1 MQDQNPCYFH
11 HQNPSVFFSWRFKI
25 IYYLAPSKNL
35 GHYFRTI
42 MQRLI
47 FSLFT
52 FTIIFSH
59 HYQAICNSGITPEMH
74 ADTALY
80 DSEIY
85 YEQAERV
92 LIHLQNIPIGSQKYP
107 GSSGIVKLER
117 KRYRQQST
125 TLDNMAGF
133 FDVPVAA
140 GYTVTGIHRSKTE
153 AFGEVDEL
161 WGIWKN
167 MSIKPNQTEFTF
179 TREMPYIFD
188 IQVYYQRE
196 NTANPSLQKSEE
208 LRFDI
213 LMHNPSQKEYRGT
226 IKLLLKNT
234 RTGNIHELEKDI
246 RLAAKSKREFAS
258 IHFIAGESGEFHH
271 AAGIFLKQ
279 RINQWTD
286 FWDWSPDPSFFV
298 SKEHRTLK
306 FADYNWD
313 VKAGFGN
320 PGGNLWSNDTTDVWV
335 DDNGHLHLT
344 LSKKDN
350 GRWYA
355 TEVISHETFN
365 YGTYTFFID
374 ADPSHYDPHV
384 VAGIFLYRDEENE
397 IDIEFSRWGDHQN
410 YQYGNYVIQPAERY
424 GNQFQ
429 FPILATGTYTTH
441 QIIWAPGEV
450 HFSSWHGHHM
460 NPPDGNFIAQWHYN
474 GENTPKPNGLRLF
487 FNIWL
492 FRGIM
497 PKTDK
502 TEKIIIKNFIYNPLT
517 QN

>member
-1 MQDQNPCYFH
+1 M
-11 HQNPSVFFSWRFKI
+11 K
-25 IYYLAPSKNL
+25 
-35 GHYFRTI
+35 
-42 MQRLI
+42 RLI
-47 FSLFT
+47 LSLFT
-52 FTIIFSH
+52 FIIISAQPFK
-59 HYQAICNSGITPEMH
+59 AACNAGIHPVNH
-74 ADTALY
+74 ADTNLFV
-80 DSEIY
+80 SEIN

-92 LIHLQNIPIGSQKYP
+92 LIHLQNIPEGSQNFP
-107 GSSGIVKLER
+107 GSSGIIKLER
-117 KRYRQQST
+117 RRYRQQSA

-133 FDVPVAA
+133 FDVPVAS
-140 GYTVTGIHRSKTE
+140 GYTVTGIHRSKTD
-153 AFGEVDEL
+153 AFGQVDEL
-161 WGIWKN
+161 WGIWEN
-167 MSIKPNQTEFTF
+167 IDIKPHRTEFTF
-179 TREMPYIFD
+179 TREMPYILD

-196 NTANPSLQKSEE
+196 NLANPSLQKGEE

-213 LMHNPSQKEYRGT
+213 LMHNPSKNEYRGT
-226 IKLLLKNT
+226 ITLLLKNAS
-234 RTGNIHELEKDI
+234 TGKVHELKKDI
-246 RLAAKSKREFAS
+246 RLTAGSRREFAS
-258 IHFIAGESGEFHH
+258 INFIAGEPGEYHH

-286 FWDWSPDPSFFV
+286 CWDWSPDPSFYV
-298 SKEHRTLK
+298 TKEHRTLK
-306 FADYNWD
+306 FAGFNWD

-335 DDNGHLHLT
+335 DENGHLHLT
-344 LSKKDN
+344 LSRKDN

-374 ADPSHYDPHV
+374 SDPGQYDPHV

-410 YQYGNYVIQPAERY
+410 YQYGNYVIQPADLP

-429 FPILATGTYTTH
+429 FPILASGTYTTH

-450 HFSSWHGHHM
+450 FFSSWHGHYL
-460 NPPDGNFIAQWHYN
+460 NPPDRNFIAQWHYS
-474 GENTPKPNGLRLF
+474 GEHTPKPNGLRLF

-492 FRGIM
+492 FRGIV
-497 PKTDK
+497 PKSDQ
-502 TEKIIIKNFIYNPLT
+502 TEKIVIKNFFYTPMT

>member
-1 MQDQNPCYFH
+1 
-11 HQNPSVFFSWRFKI
+11 
-25 IYYLAPSKNL
+25 
-35 GHYFRTI
+35 
-42 MQRLI
+42 MQRLVL
-47 FSLFT
+47 SLFT
-52 FTIIFSH
+52 FTIIFFQP
-59 HYQAICNSGITPEMH
+59 YQAICSTEIKTKML
-74 ADTALY
+74 ADSTFY
-80 DSEIY
+80 DSETY

-92 LIHLQNIPIGSQKYP
+92 LIHLQNIPEGSQNYP

-117 KRYRQQST
+117 KRYRQQSA

-133 FDVPVAA
+133 FDVPVGS
-140 GYTVTGIHRSKTE
+140 GYTVTGIHESKTD
-153 AFGEVDEL
+153 AFGEVNEL
-161 WGIWKN
+161 WGIWEDID
-167 MSIKPNQTEFTF
+167 IKPNQTEFTF
-179 TREMPYIFD
+179 TRNMPYILD
-188 IQVYYQRE
+188 IQVYYQRG
-196 NTANPSLQKSEE
+196 NVANPSLQKGEE
-208 LRFDI
+208 LRFDF
-213 LMHNPSQKEYRGT
+213 LMHNPSQNEYRGT
-226 IKLLLKNT
+226 LKLLLKNAL
-234 RTGNIHELEKDI
+234 TGNIHELEKDI
-246 RLAAKSKREFAS
+246 GLAAGSRREFAS
-258 IHFIAGESGEFHH
+258 IHFIAGEHGEYHH

-279 RINQWTD
+279 RISQWTD
-286 FWDWSPDPSFFV
+286 CWDWSPDPSFFV
-298 SKEHRTLK
+298 SREHRTLK
-306 FADYNWD
+306 FAGYNWD

-335 DDNGHLHLT
+335 DENGNLHLT

-374 ADPSHYDPHV
+374 ANPGQYDPHV

-410 YQYGNYVIQPAERY
+410 YQYGNYVIQPAELP

-429 FPILATGTYTTH
+429 FPILASGTYTTH

-460 NPPDGNFIAQWHYN
+460 NPPDDNFIAQWHYN

-502 TEKIIIKNFIYNPLT
+502 TEKIVIKNFFYTPIK

>member
-1 MQDQNPCYFH
+1 
-11 HQNPSVFFSWRFKI
+11 
-25 IYYLAPSKNL
+25 
-35 GHYFRTI
+35 

-47 FSLFT
+47 LSLFT
-52 FTIIFSH
+52 FIIFSALPF
-59 HYQAICNSGITPEMH
+59 QATCNNGIHPVMH
-74 ADTALY
+74 ADTSLFVSQI
-80 DSEIY
+80 D

-92 LIHLQNIPIGSQKYP
+92 LIHLQNTPIGNQKYP

-117 KRYRQQST
+117 RRYRQQSA

-133 FDVPVAA
+133 FDVPVAS
-140 GYTVTGIHRSKTE
+140 GYNVTGIHRSNTD

-161 WGIWKN
+161 WGIWRN
-167 MSIKPNQTEFTF
+167 VDIKPYQTEFTF
-179 TREMPYIFD
+179 TRKMPYILD
-188 IQVYYQRE
+188 IQVYYERE
-196 NTANPSLQKSEE
+196 NSANPSLQKGEE

-213 LMHNPSQKEYRGT
+213 LMHNHSQKDYRGT
-226 IKLLLKNT
+226 LKLMLRNAF
-234 RTGNIHELEKDI
+234 TGNIYELEKDI
-246 RLAAKSKREFAS
+246 RLAARSQREFAS
-258 IHFIAGESGEFHH
+258 FDFVAEEPGEFHL
-271 AAGIFLKQ
+271 AAGIYLKQ

-286 FWDWSPDPSFFV
+286 CWDWSPDPAFYV
-298 SKEHRTLK
+298 TKEHRTLK
-306 FADYNWD
+306 FAGYSWD

-320 PGGNLWSNDTTDVWV
+320 PGGNLWSNDSSDVWV

-355 TEVISHETFN
+355 TEVISHETFS

-374 ADPSHYDPHV
+374 ANPGNYDPHV

-410 YQYGNYVIQPAERY
+410 YQFGNYVIQPAELP

-429 FPILATGTYTTH
+429 FPVLTSGTHTTH
-441 QIIWAPGEV
+441 QIIWSPGEV
-450 HFSSWHGHHM
+450 FFSSWHGHYLKS
-460 NPPDGNFIAQWHYN
+460 PDDNLIAQWHYN
-474 GENTPKPNGLRLF
+474 GENVPKPNGLRLF

-497 PKTDK
+497 PKTDQP
-502 TEKIIIKNFIYNPLT
+502 EKIVIKNFLYQPLMDD
-517 QN
+517 